1 MKERISKNL
10 GIPFVTI
17 EDENK
22 NKHFVCQSGVAFSEE
37 EYLKGIDV
45 VSEHIKRQETGD
57 LYDFEIAKE
66 QGELKKLEL
75 PAKEETEEVIV
86 PEEIKEDVKL
96 SKEDVKLSKENKTQK
111 AVYGIVL
118 LLAFTS
124 VISMYVSTLHTAT
137 YLTAYADVLS
147 SWLMS
152 ASVTVYN
159 ATAFEVSIL
168 FKKNKRNIMSFTF
181 MFLWGIVTLFS
192 MITTVSVFYD
202 EFSFNSTELAQ
213 ENKQILSQSFSLEL
227 LQKKEADLRSAIEF
241 KKKDIEY
248 RQKVDYATTSV
259 RNELTVLENEL
270 QKNLTEQQNLLSETP
285 QAVEGDKQIKKTLFA
300 FLGDFFGFPNDI
312 LEFIMSTLSAV
323 FINLICP
330 LSLTAVVEL
339 FDSKHL
345 TSV

>member
-10 GIPFVTI
+10 GIPFVTV

-37 EYLKGIDV
+37 EYLNGINV
-45 VSEHIKRQETGD
+45 ITEHDKRKTEGD

-75 PAKEETEEVIV
+75 PAKKETEEVIV

-96 SKEDVKLSKENKTQK
+96 SKENKTQK
-111 AVYGIVL
+111 AVYGIAL

-137 YLTAYADVLS
+137 YLTAYADVIS

-168 FKKNKRNIMSFTF
+168 FKKNKRNLMSFTF
-181 MFLWGIVTLFS
+181 MFLWGVVTLFS

-213 ENKQILSQSFSLEL
+213 ENKQVLSQSYSLEL

-248 RQKVDYATTSV
+248 RQSVDYATTSV
-259 RNELTVLENEL
+259 RNELTILENEL
-270 QKNLTEQQNLLSETP
+270 QKNLTEQQKLLTETP
-285 QAVEGDKQIKKTLFA
+285 QAIEGEKQVKKTLFA

-312 LEFIMSTLSAV
+312 LEFVMSTLSAIFV
-323 FINLICP
+323 NLICP

-339 FDSKHL
+339 FEDKHL

>member
-1 MKERISKNL
+1 MQERISKNL
-10 GIPFVTI
+10 GIPFVTV

-75 PAKEETEEVIV
+75 PKVEETEEISI
-86 PEEIKEDVKL
+86 PEVTEENV
-96 SKEDVKLSKENKTQK
+96 VTVKENKTQK
-111 AVYGIVL
+111 AVYGIAL

-137 YLTAYADVLS
+137 YLTAYADVIS

-202 EFSFNSTELAQ
+202 EFNFNEVSLAT
-213 ENKQILSQSFSLEL
+213 ENKQVLSQSYSLEL
-227 LQKKEADLRSAIEF
+227 LQKKEADLRSAIDF

-248 RQKVDYATTSV
+248 RQSVDYATTSV

-270 QKNLTEQQNLLSETP
+270 QKNLTEQQKLLTETP
-285 QAVEGDKQIKKTLFA
+285 QAIEGEKQVKKTLFA

-312 LEFIMSTLSAV
+312 LEFIMSTLSAIFV
-323 FINLICP
+323 NLICP

-339 FDSKHL
+339 FENKHL

>member
-1 MKERISKNL
+1 
-10 GIPFVTI
+10 
-17 EDENK
+17 
-22 NKHFVCQSGVAFSEE
+22 
-37 EYLKGIDV
+37 
-45 VSEHIKRQETGD
+45 
-57 LYDFEIAKE
+57 
-66 QGELKKLEL
+66 
-75 PAKEETEEVIV
+75 
-86 PEEIKEDVKL
+86 
-96 SKEDVKLSKENKTQK
+96 
-111 AVYGIVL
+111 
-118 LLAFTS
+118 
-124 VISMYVSTLHTAT
+124 
-137 YLTAYADVLS
+137 
-147 SWLMS
+147 
-152 ASVTVYN
+152 
-159 ATAFEVSIL
+159 
-168 FKKNKRNIMSFTF
+168 
-181 MFLWGIVTLFS
+181 MFLWGVVTLFS

-248 RQKVDYATTSV
+248 RQSVDYATTSV
-259 RNELTVLENEL
+259 RNELTTLENEL

-339 FDSKHL
+339 FDNKHL

>member
-10 GIPFVTI
+10 GIPFVTV

-37 EYLKGIDV
+37 EYLNGINV
-45 VSEHIKRQETGD
+45 ITEHDKRKTEGD

-66 QGELKKLEL
+66 QGELKKLE
-75 PAKEETEEVIV
+75 E
-86 PEEIKEDVKL
+86 VKL
-96 SKEDVKLSKENKTQK
+96 TKENKTQK
-111 AVYGIVL
+111 AVYGIAL

-168 FKKNKRNIMSFTF
+168 FKKNKRNLMSFTF
-181 MFLWGIVTLFS
+181 MFLWGVVTLFS

-227 LQKKEADLRSAIEF
+227 LQKKEADLRSAIDF

-248 RQKVDYATTSV
+248 RQSVDYATTSV

-339 FDSKHL
+339 FDNKHL

>member
-1 MKERISKNL
+1 MQERISKNL

-17 EDENK
+17 EDNNK

-45 VSEHIKRQETGD
+45 VTEHSKRQEAGD

-75 PAKEETEEVIV
+75 PKIEETEEIIVPEETEEVIST
-86 PEEIKEDVKL
+86 IQ
-96 SKEDVKLSKENKTQK
+96 ENKTQK
-111 AVYGIVL
+111 SVYGIAIL
-118 LLAFTS
+118 LTFTS

-137 YLTAYADVLS
+137 YLTAYADVIS

-168 FKKNKRNIMSFTF
+168 FKKGKRNIMSFTF
-181 MFLWGIVTLFS
+181 MFLWAIVTLFS

-202 EFSFNSTELAQ
+202 EFNFNEVSLAT
-213 ENKQILSQSFSLEL
+213 ENKQVLSQSLSLEL
-227 LQKKEADLRSAIEF
+227 LQKKEKDLRSSIEF

-248 RQKVDYATTSV
+248 RQSVDYATTTV

-270 QKNLTEQQNLLSETP
+270 QKNLTEQQKLLSETP
-285 QAVEGDKQIKKTLFA
+285 QAIEGEKQVKKTLFA

-312 LEFIMSTLSAV
+312 LEFIMSTLSAI

-339 FDSKHL
+339 FDDKHL

>member
-1 MKERISKNL
+1 MQERISKNL

-75 PAKEETEEVIV
+75 PKVEETEEISI
-86 PEEIKEDVKL
+86 PEVTEENV
-96 SKEDVKLSKENKTQK
+96 VTVKENKTQK
-111 AVYGIVL
+111 AVYGIAL

-137 YLTAYADVLS
+137 YPTAYADVIS

-202 EFSFNSTELAQ
+202 EFNFNEVSLAT
-213 ENKQILSQSFSLEL
+213 ENKQVLSQSYSLEL
-227 LQKKEADLRSAIEF
+227 LQKKEADLRSAIDF

-248 RQKVDYATTSV
+248 RQSVDYATTSV

-270 QKNLTEQQNLLSETP
+270 QKNLTEQQKLLTETP
-285 QAVEGDKQIKKTLFA
+285 QAIEGEKQVKKTLFA

-312 LEFIMSTLSAV
+312 LEFIMSTLSAIFV
-323 FINLICP
+323 NLICP

-339 FDSKHL
+339 FENKHL

>member
-1 MKERISKNL
+1 MQEKISKNL

-75 PAKEETEEVIV
+75 PKIEETEEISIPEVTEENVITV
-86 PEEIKEDVKL
+86 
-96 SKEDVKLSKENKTQK
+96 KENKTQK
-111 AVYGIVL
+111 AVYRIAL

-137 YLTAYADVLS
+137 YLTAYADVIS

-168 FKKNKRNIMSFTF
+168 FKKSKRNIMSFTF

-202 EFSFNSTELAQ
+202 EFNFNEVSLAT
-213 ENKQILSQSFSLEL
+213 ENKQVLSQSYSLEL
-227 LQKKEADLRSAIEF
+227 LQKKEADLRSAIDF

-248 RQKVDYATTSV
+248 RQSVDYATTSV
-259 RNELTVLENEL
+259 RNELTILENEL
-270 QKNLTEQQNLLSETP
+270 QKNLTEQQKLLLETP
-285 QAVEGDKQIKKTLFA
+285 QAIEGEKQVKKTLFA

-312 LEFIMSTLSAV
+312 LEFIMSTLSAIFV
-323 FINLICP
+323 NLICP

-339 FDSKHL
+339 FENKHL